1 MALVYSAVL
10 SICVAYVIW
19 YVGIRELGSART
31 AVYSNLMPVV
41 AMVTAVIWLG
51 EPVGVGKVAGAAL
64 VLAGVALTR
73 VRKPAHASGLMAQ
86 GG

>member
-1 MALVYSAVL
+1 ML

-19 YVGIRELGSART
+19 YLAVRELGSART

-41 AMVTAVIWLG
+41 AMITAAVWLH
-51 EPVGVGKVAGAAL
+51 EPVGSGKIVGAAL

-73 VRKPAHASGLMAQ
+73 VGKPPHGS
-86 GG
+86 